1 MDSVSAMSRPF
12 RIGLLLYPG
21 CLPSGLLAFADLL
34 HAANRRASRTLF
46 ETRFVALQEGPVVC
60 ARGVSLQASRAL
72 AEADVDGLLIAG
84 FWAES
89 SRQVEKAVSD
99 NHALVMALAACS
111 KQVQLWS
118 YCTGV
123 CLIAA
128 SGRLDAEAATVTWW
142 LAGTMARRYQK
153 VNWQSQRHC
162 VINPSTATASGV
174 NGYLPIAQVLIERAV
189 GQDMFHDLAKLM
201 VLARPVQ
208 AHPAF
213 ASMSLIEQSSSL
225 LRQLHR
231 CVEQWPAEQ
240 ITVQRLAEQLGL
252 SPRTLARRVSAET
265 GVAVA
270 AYARCIKLNQVSE
283 RLMLTSTAVN
293 TISVDLGFSSDS
305 NLRRMFKE
313 LTDLTPLE
321 YRRQFGRR

>member
-1 MDSVSAMSRPF
+1 MDSISAMGRPL

-21 CLPSGLLAFADLL
+21 CIPSGLLAFADLL
-34 HAANRRASRTLF
+34 YAANRRASQTLF
-46 ETRFVALQEGPVVC
+46 ETLFVALQAGPVVC
-60 ARGVSLQASRAL
+60 AGGVSLQVSEAL
-72 AEADVDGLLIAG
+72 SEADVDALLIAG

-89 SRQVEKAVSD
+89 SRQVEKVVSD
-99 NHALVMALAACS
+99 NHALVLALAACS
-111 KQVQLWS
+111 KRVQLWS

-142 LAGTMARRYQK
+142 LAGTMARRYPK
-153 VNWQSQRHC
+153 VDWQSQRHW
-162 VINPSTATASGV
+162 VINPTTATASGV
-174 NGYLPIAQVLIERAV
+174 TGYLPIAQALIERAI
-189 GQDMFHDLAKLM
+189 GQELFHDLAKLM

-213 ASMSLIEQSSSL
+213 AAMSLIEQSSSL

-231 CVEQWPAEQ
+231 CVEHSPAEQ

-293 TISVDLGFSSDS
+293 TISADLGFSSDS

-321 YRRQFGRR
+321 YRQQFGRR

>member
-1 MDSVSAMSRPF
+1 MDSVSAMSRPL

-21 CLPSGLLAFADLL
+21 CLPAGLLAFADLL
-34 HAANRRASRTLF
+34 HAANRRAGETLF
-46 ETRFVALQEGPVVC
+46 ETLFVASQAGTVAC
-60 ARGVSLQASRAL
+60 AQGVSLQASKAL
-72 AEADVDGLLIAG
+72 SEASVDALLIAG

-89 SRQVEKAVSD
+89 SRQVERVVSD
-99 NHALVMALAACS
+99 NKALVAALAACS

-128 SGRLDAEAATVTWW
+128 SGRLEGQAATVTWW
-142 LAGTMARRYQK
+142 LAGTMAQRYPK
-153 VNWQSQRHC
+153 VNWQSQRHW
-162 VINPSTATASGV
+162 VINPFTATASGV
-174 NGYLPIAQVLIERAV
+174 NGYLPIAQALIERAV
-189 GQDMFHDLAKLM
+189 GQDLFHDLAKLM

-213 ASMSLIEQSSSL
+213 AAMSLIEQSSSL

-231 CVEQWPAEQ
+231 CVEQLPAQ
-240 ITVQRLAEQLGL
+240 QVTVQRLAEQLSL
-252 SPRTLARRVSAET
+252 SPRTLARKVSAQT

-270 AYARCIKLNQVSE
+270 AYARSIKLNQVSE
-283 RLMLTSTAVN
+283 RLMLTAASVN

-321 YRRQFGRR
+321 YRQQFGRR

>member
-1 MDSVSAMSRPF
+1 MSRPL

-21 CLPSGLLAFADLL
+21 CLPAGLLAFADLL
-34 HAANRRASRTLF
+34 HAANRRAGQTLF
-46 ETRFVALQEGPVVC
+46 ETLFVALQVGTVVC
-60 ARGVSLQASRAL
+60 AQGVSLQVSKAL
-72 AEADVDGLLIAG
+72 PEADVDALLIAG

-99 NHALVMALAACS
+99 NKALVLALAACA

-128 SGRLDAEAATVTWW
+128 SGRLEGQVATVTWW
-142 LAGTMARRYQK
+142 LAGAMAQRYPK
-153 VNWQSQRHC
+153 VNWQSQRHW

-174 NGYLPIAQVLIERAV
+174 NGYLPIAQALIERAV
-189 GQDMFHDLAKLM
+189 GQDLFHDLAKLM

-208 AHPAF
+208 THPAF
-213 ASMSLIEQSSSL
+213 AAMSLIEQSSSL

-231 CVEQWPAEQ
+231 CVEQLPAEQ

-252 SPRTLARRVSAET
+252 SPRTLARRVSAQT

-283 RLMLTSTAVN
+283 RLMLTTTAVN

-321 YRRQFGRR
+321 YRQQFGRRWG

>member
-1 MDSVSAMSRPF
+1 MDSVSAMSRPL

-21 CLPSGLLAFADLL
+21 CMPAGLLAFADLL
-34 HAANRRASRTLF
+34 HAANRRAGDTLF
-46 ETRFVALQEGPVVC
+46 ETLFVAQQAGTVEC
-60 ARGVSLQASRAL
+60 AQGVSLQVSKVLSETA
-72 AEADVDGLLIAG
+72 VDALLIAG

-89 SRQVEKAVSD
+89 SRQVETALSD
-99 NHALVMALAACS
+99 NRALVSALAACS

-128 SGRLDAEAATVTWW
+128 SGRLDGQAATVTWW
-142 LAGTMARRYQK
+142 MAGAMAQGYKK
-153 VNWQSQRHC
+153 VNWQSERHC
-162 VINPSTATASGV
+162 VINPLTATASGV
-174 NGYLPIAQVLIERAV
+174 NGYLPIAQALIEKALS
-189 GQDMFHDLAKLM
+189 QEMFHDLAKLM

-213 ASMSLIEQSSSL
+213 AAMSLIEQSSPL

-231 CVEQWPAEQ
+231 CVEQSPAEQ
-240 ITVQRLAEQLGL
+240 ITVQRLAQQLSL
-252 SPRTLARRVSAET
+252 SPRTLARKVSAET
-265 GVAVA
+265 GIAVA

-283 RLMLTSTAVN
+283 RLMLTSAAVN
-293 TISVDLGFSSDS
+293 TISADLGFSSDS
-305 NLRRMFKE
+305 NLRRMFKA

-321 YRRQFGRR
+321 YRQQFGRG

>member
-1 MDSVSAMSRPF
+1 MDSVSAMSRPL

-21 CLPSGLLAFADLL
+21 CIPSGLLSFADLL
-34 HAANRRASRTLF
+34 YAANRRASQTLF
-46 ETRFVALQEGPVVC
+46 ETLFVALQAGPVAC
-60 ARGVSLQASRAL
+60 AGGVSLQVSQAL
-72 AEADVDGLLIAG
+72 SEVDVDALLIAG

-89 SRQVEKAVSD
+89 SRQVEKVVSD
-99 NHALVMALAACS
+99 NNALVLALAACP
-111 KQVQLWS
+111 KRVQLWS

-128 SGRLDAEAATVTWW
+128 SGRLEGQAATVTWW
-142 LAGTMARRYQK
+142 LAGAMARRYPK
-153 VNWQSQRHC
+153 VNWQSQRHW

-174 NGYLPIAQVLIERAV
+174 TGYLPIAQALIERAI
-189 GQDMFHDLAKLM
+189 GQELFHDLAKLM

-213 ASMSLIEQSSSL
+213 AAMSLIEQSSSL

-231 CVEQWPAEQ
+231 CVEDSP
-240 ITVQRLAEQLGL
+240 AEQLGL

-293 TISVDLGFSSDS
+293 TISADLGFSSDS

-321 YRRQFGRR
+321 YRQQFGRR